1 MIRSKYVSD
10 VLELLLDGDD
20 DGKAAISQIAF
31 LSDTAYEYT
40 SGGGVFISFSHSA
53 EIVEYRLT
61 QDKLVL
67 NGVTID
73 SPELEIGADATVFFK
88 NGIID
93 YLEIWS
99 FDGNYPDHELT
110 NYILK
115 QAWQDS
121 PGRVINV
128 KE

>member
-1 MIRSKYVSD
+1 MIKSKYISD

-20 DGKAAISQIAF
+20 GKAAKSQISF
-31 LSDTAYEYT
+31 LSDTEYEYT
-40 SGGGVFISFSHSA
+40 NGGGVFISFSHPA

-61 QDKLVL
+61 QDNLVL
-67 NGVTID
+67 NGVTIN

-99 FDGNYPDHELT
+99 FDSNYPDHELT
-110 NYILK
+110 NYVLK